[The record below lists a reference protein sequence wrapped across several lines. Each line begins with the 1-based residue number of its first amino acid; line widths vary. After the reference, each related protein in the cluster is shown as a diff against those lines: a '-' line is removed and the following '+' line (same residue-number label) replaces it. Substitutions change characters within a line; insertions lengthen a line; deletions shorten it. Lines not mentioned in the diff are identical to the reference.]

1 VVAQDIKD
9 AVMNAAALWSALAL
23 AAPTDG
29 AGWLAEMDASAARTQ
44 DAHVVL
50 DVSVFDKRGGEA
62 SRTMEVW
69 QKGTH
74 RRLVR
79 LTAPARLAGVSLL
92 LSEDTVH
99 LYLPAYG
106 RARRVIGEQRG
117 DAFLG
122 TDFSVEDLSRI
133 TFADAFTAELEGVDG
148 GVVRLLL
155 TPLDPDD
162 HPDAALRVRVREADA
177 LPTRIDHLDASGAV
191 TRRVTLGDFREV
203 PVGAPAGDTT
213 RAMAHLMEV
222 EDLESRRRSKAQVT
236 SVALDQG
243 LGDEHFTTTALM
255 RP

>member
-1 VVAQDIKD
+1 
-9 AVMNAAALWSALAL
+9 MPTSFLLFAALAS

-29 AGWLAEMDASAARTQ
+29 AGWLAEMDASAARTA

-50 DVSVFDKRGGEA
+50 DVTVVDKRGGEA

-74 RRLVR
+74 KRMVR

-133 TFADAFTAELEGVDG
+133 TFADAFTAELQGVADG
-148 GVVRLLL
+148 YADLLL
-155 TPLDPDD
+155 TPRSPDE

-191 TRRVTLGDFREV
+191 TRRVTMGDFRDV
-203 PVGAPAGDTT
+203 PAGESA
-213 RAMAHLMEV
+213 RAMAHQMEV
-222 EDLESRRRSKAQVT
+222 EDLAGGRRSRAQITAVT
-236 SVALDQG
+236 LDQG
-243 LGDEHFTTTALM
+243 LGDALFTTTALM